1 MRSSAASVACLP
13 IPRCACVLVRLIK
26 GMKRRDRAI
35 GTVTPPRRV
44 AELVD
49 SWTGEAHL
57 VREDAVVSGRQSGR
71 YMAVCGTVVLAASL
85 TTPAQQYCRSCAQ
98 WSTR

>member
-1 MRSSAASVACLP
+1 MRSSTARVKCVP
-13 IPRCACVLVRLIK
+13 FRRCACVLVGLMK
-26 GMKRRDRAI
+26 GVQRRRAI
-35 GTVTPPRRV
+35 GPVTTTRRV

-49 SWTGEAHL
+49 ARTGEVHL
-57 VREDAVVSGRQSGR
+57 VREDAVVSGRQSGH